1 MKAYEI
7 NITKPFM
14 SYAFINHNT
23 QYDSYYHV
31 IEYWESLGG
40 TYSDNLNDYLYG
52 TDEILIEFM
61 MTYPYAQWVTL
72 KEVIFPE

>member
-7 NITKPFM
+7 HIIKPFIP
-14 SYAFINHNT
+14 SPIYHNSR
-23 QYDSYYHV
+23 YDSYYHA

-40 TYSDNLNDYLYG
+40 TYSDNLTDYLYG

-61 MTYPYAQWVTL
+61 MTYPHAQWVIL
-72 KEVIFPE
+72 KEIILPE